1 MEAKNPYKRNG
12 MFEGAL
18 HSVFENAKKN
28 RDNPTIAETVL
39 WMHLRAGISGHKF
52 RRQHP
57 IGMYIA
63 DFYCHRAK
71 LIIEVDGTVH
81 QQAEVIKTD
90 MEKESFLKH
99 NGYHVTRF
107 TNEEI
112 LNKIEGV
119 IERITALV
127 KNNFHKQSPDIGG

>member
-1 MEAKNPYKRNG
+1 
-12 MFEGAL
+12 
-18 HSVFENAKKN
+18 
-28 RDNPTIAETVL
+28 
-39 WMHLRAGISGHKF
+39 
-52 RRQHP
+52 
-57 IGMYIA
+57 MYIA

-127 KNNFHKQSPDIGG
+127 KNNFHKQSPHIGG